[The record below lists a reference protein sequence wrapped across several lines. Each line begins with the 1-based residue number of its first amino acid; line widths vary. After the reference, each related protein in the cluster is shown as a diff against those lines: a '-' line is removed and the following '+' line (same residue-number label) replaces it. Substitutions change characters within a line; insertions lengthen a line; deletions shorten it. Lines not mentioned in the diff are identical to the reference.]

1 MCALV
6 PQTVNISHTAECK
19 TNTPPSFLYHAA
31 SFISCLV
38 RPLDRQPH
46 RLDWAR
52 CCLGSIPGKPGWG
65 FYGKLQISTPLGSP
79 DPTPALLVKTIGQ
92 RGRSDPESKAAQSS
106 VRTQRL
112 LKEGPSVRAGHC
124 LATPAA
130 QTPSHPPPATPG
142 LVTWLR
148 RGLGSTEAASA
159 LPAAARER
167 GRAHCSPRA
176 ERFLSFP
183 SPSRADFKPRFAGK
197 KLCECLILE
206 GLLAFGSSGIAE
218 CYSFWGK

>member
-1 MCALV
+1 MQNKYTSLLPV
-6 PQTVNISHTAECK
+6 PRSFFYQLPGA
-19 TNTPPSFLYHAA
+19 PLRQAAPSG
-31 SFISCLV
+31 
-38 RPLDRQPH
+38 
-46 RLDWAR
+46 RLGTM
-52 CCLGSIPGKPGWG
+52 LSGIHPGKARMGG

-106 VRTQRL
+106 ARTQRL
-112 LKEGPSVRAGHC
+112 LKEGPSIRAGHC

-148 RGLGSTEAASA
+148 HGLGSTEAAGA

-167 GRAHCSPRA
+167 GRAHCSPQSGAFPLIPLPLPR
-176 ERFLSFP
+176 RFQTPVCWQKALRVFNFGGP
-183 SPSRADFKPRFAGK
+183 AGFRE
-197 KLCECLILE
+197 LRNN
-206 GLLAFGSSGIAE
+206 
-218 CYSFWGK
+218 

>member
-1 MCALV
+1 MV

-38 RPLDRQPH
+38 RPLDKQPRQV
-46 RLDWAR
+46 DWAR

-106 VRTQRL
+106 ARTQRL
-112 LKEGPSVRAGHC
+112 LKEGPSARAGHC

-130 QTPSHPPPATPG
+130 QTPSHPPPRASSRGSGVVWGP
-142 LVTWLR
+142 LR
-148 RGLGSTEAASA
+148 PPVLCPLLHGGARTCTLLAPERSVSSHSPP
-159 LPAAARER
+159 LPAPI
-167 GRAHCSPRA
+167 SNP
-176 ERFLSFP
+176 
-183 SPSRADFKPRFAGK
+183 
-197 KLCECLILE
+197 
-206 GLLAFGSSGIAE
+206 GLLAK
-218 CYSFWGK
+218 SFASV